1 MLNPS
6 RSVVIAIAIVALVGV
21 FLGLSTDA
29 GLFGWTGGALLAIY
43 LALVGIARLAR
54 NPARSP

>member
-6 RSVVIAIAIVALVGV
+6 RSVVIVIAIVAFAGV

-29 GLFGWTGGALLAIY
+29 GFFSWVGGALLAIY
-43 LALVGIARLAR
+43 LAAVAIARLAR
-54 NPARSP
+54 RPA